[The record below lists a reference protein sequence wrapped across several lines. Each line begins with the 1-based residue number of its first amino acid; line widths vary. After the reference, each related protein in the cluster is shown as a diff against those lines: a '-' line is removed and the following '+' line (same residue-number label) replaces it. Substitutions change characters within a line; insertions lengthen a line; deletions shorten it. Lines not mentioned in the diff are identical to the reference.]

1 MSETTNK
8 SVKKISKKSWIILAV
23 LLLIF
28 IILIPIGF
36 ALFSDKDDDTL
47 EYRVGKVTVELRED
61 FDWENVPETG
71 IEKSTK
77 VVKGYAPTDSKPAYV
92 RIKGVPVVQYRE
104 AVEPD
109 EPGGQPT
116 TRWVTVPVP
125 KENIAL
131 IFNGG
136 DDWVQ
141 SGEYWYYNKVLTG
154 GQYTSDLNIRWNF
167 LELPSEIADKAAI
180 RADIRVVLEYAQAE
194 NNVWKSVF
202 QIEELPF

>member
-1 MSETTNK
+1 MSETTK
-8 SVKKISKKSWIILAV
+8 KGIKKISKKSWIIFAV

-28 IILIPIGF
+28 IILIPIGY
-36 ALFSDKDDDTL
+36 ALFSDKDTDQL
-47 EYRVGKVTVELRED
+47 EYRVGKVVVELRED
-61 FDWENVPETG
+61 QDWENVPETG

-104 AVEPD
+104 TVEPT
-109 EPGGQPT
+109 EPGGQAT

-136 DDWVQ
+136 DTWVQ
-141 SGEYWYYNKVLTG
+141 SGEYWYYTQQLTAG
-154 GQYTSDLNIRWNF
+154 NYTSDLNIRWNF
-167 LELPSEIADKAAI
+167 LELPSEIADKQNI

-194 NNVWKSVF
+194 NNVWKDVF

>member
-1 MSETTNK
+1 MSETPK
-8 SVKKISKKSWIILAV
+8 KGIKKISKKSWIIFAV

-28 IILIPIGF
+28 IILIPIGY
-36 ALFSDKDDDTL
+36 ALFSDKDTDQL
-47 EYRVGKVTVELRED
+47 EYRVGKVVVELRED
-61 FDWENVPETG
+61 QDWENVPETG

-104 AVEPD
+104 TVEPT
-109 EPGGQPT
+109 EPGGQST

-136 DDWVQ
+136 DTWVQ
-141 SGEYWYYNKVLTG
+141 SGEYWYYTQQLTAG
-154 GQYTSDLNIRWNF
+154 NYTSDLNIRWNF
-167 LELPSEIADKAAI
+167 LELPSEIADKQNI

-194 NNVWKSVF
+194 NDVWKDVF

>member
-1 MSETTNK
+1 MSETPK
-8 SVKKISKKSWIILAV
+8 KGIKKISKKSWIIFAV

-28 IILIPIGF
+28 IILIPIGY
-36 ALFSDKDDDTL
+36 ALFSDKDTDQL
-47 EYRVGKVTVELRED
+47 EYRVGKVVVELRED
-61 FDWENVPETG
+61 QDWENVPETG

-104 AVEPD
+104 TVEPT
-109 EPGGQPT
+109 EPGGQAT

-136 DDWVQ
+136 DTWVQ
-141 SGEYWYYNKVLTG
+141 SGEYWYYTQQLTAG
-154 GQYTSDLNIRWNF
+154 NYTSDLNIRWNF
-167 LELPSEIADKAAI
+167 LELPSEIADKQNI

-194 NNVWKSVF
+194 NNVWKDVF
-202 QIEELPF
+202 QISELPF

>member
-1 MSETTNK
+1 MNETTK
-8 SVKKISKKSWIILAV
+8 KGIKKISKKSWIIFAV

-28 IILIPIGF
+28 IILIPIGY
-36 ALFSDKDDDTL
+36 ALFSDKDTDQL
-47 EYRVGKVTVELRED
+47 EYRVGKVVVELRED
-61 FDWENVPETG
+61 QDWENVPETG

-104 AVEPD
+104 TLEPT
-109 EPGGQPT
+109 EPGGQAT

-136 DDWVQ
+136 DTWVQ
-141 SGEYWYYNKVLTG
+141 SGEYWYYTQQLTAG
-154 GQYTSDLNIRWNF
+154 NYTSDLNIRWNF
-167 LELPSEIADKAAI
+167 LELPSEIADKQNI

-194 NNVWKSVF
+194 NNVWKDVF

>member
-1 MSETTNK
+1 MSETTK
-8 SVKKISKKSWIILAV
+8 KGIKKISKKSWIIFAV

-28 IILIPIGF
+28 IILIPIGY
-36 ALFSDKDDDTL
+36 ALFSDKDTDQL
-47 EYRVGKVTVELRED
+47 EYRVGKVVVELRED
-61 FDWENVPETG
+61 QDWENVPETG

-104 AVEPD
+104 TVEPT
-109 EPGGQPT
+109 EPGGQST

-136 DDWVQ
+136 DTWVQ
-141 SGEYWYYNKVLTG
+141 SGEYWYYTQQLTAG
-154 GQYTSDLNIRWNF
+154 NYTSDLNIRWNF
-167 LELPSEIADKAAI
+167 LELPSEIADKQNI

-194 NNVWKSVF
+194 NNVWKDVF

>member
-1 MSETTNK
+1 MSETPK
-8 SVKKISKKSWIILAV
+8 KGIKKISKKSWIIFAV

-28 IILIPIGF
+28 IILIPIGY
-36 ALFSDKDDDTL
+36 ALFSDKDTDQL
-47 EYRVGKVTVELRED
+47 EYRVGKVVVELRED
-61 FDWENVPETG
+61 QDWENVPETG

-104 AVEPD
+104 TVEPT
-109 EPGGQPT
+109 EPGGQAT

-136 DDWVQ
+136 DTWVQ
-141 SGEYWYYNKVLTG
+141 SGEYWYYTQQLTAG
-154 GQYTSDLNIRWNF
+154 NYTSDLNIRWNF
-167 LELPSEIADKAAI
+167 LELPSEIADKQNI

-194 NNVWKSVF
+194 NNVWKDVF

>member
-61 FDWENVPETG
+61 SDWENVPETG